1 MINTVLDEYKREEAA
16 FYADLAHIVEGVND
30 EEVEHFMDLA
40 ESEDFEESFLEED
53 KDAADVEEFIERMDE
68 IEDES
73 DLEVERILEATEPL
87 TYEQMIGLDPIEE
100 E

>member
-1 MINTVLDEYKREEAA
+1 MINTILDDYKREEAA

-30 EEVEHFMDLA
+30 EDIYHCMDLA
-40 ESEDFEESFLEED
+40 ESDDFDESYREED
-53 KDAADVEEFIERMDE
+53 SDTAEIEEFIERMDE

-73 DLEVERILEATEPL
+73 DAEIQRILESTEPL

-100 E
+100 